1 VTYIREFPYPRF
13 IINYDPDPDS
23 EPYGFDVLD
32 QAMRHRCHAIELH
45 TLYRQSDNLIVW
57 AHDEGF
63 VSASKPLSDA
73 IEYILARMTDET
85 LYGDGLQC
93 FLIIV
98 PHSSE
103 PDNRLFDGL
112 YKLMTQYKDHL
123 STAVNPHDS
132 ARGIT
137 FIISNYSS
145 EFHARHHGDEANRLC
160 IVEGVDYTS
169 ASSITNLSP
178 ENPSFQWVDAYQ
190 HPTERGNINQ
200 FHIGY
205 PPYNVRVWDADDDQ
219 RLALASGADSVNG
232 RPAPNI
238 TQFQEVLLNQFPRGT
253 SPGLA
258 VGLHE
263 TVLVWRGDSS
273 DNNLYV
279 ALSSESFSFSR
290 QINFTWFH
298 QDAPLAKAPAVAI
311 DPKGNL
317 IIVYE
322 GTSAHRLFYV
332 TGKFTRPDSF
342 ITFNGREHRL
352 TLPGDAGRRGSNPS
366 VAIAPNGRVLIVY
379 EGIGDQKI
387 WYVSGSV
394 QNGVFK
400 GTEFS
405 LTVGSARRGYTPAVA
420 FDRRGNVVVVY
431 RGTDDSKLWYV
442 SGYVE
447 ADTGE
452 IIGQEHL
459 LSQGD
464 ARRGFNPAIAFDST
478 GHVCLVYEGTD
489 DQRLWYVYGTLD
501 ATGRIIGNESELTEG
516 DARKGTEPTVAFDEN
531 ENAVV
536 LYIGTNGEKM
546 WYVRGKFDATGSLIG
561 AEHQLN
567 MALRI

>member
-1 VTYIREFPYPRF
+1 MTYIREFPHPRF

-23 EPYGFDVLD
+23 EPYGYDVLD

-45 TLYRQSDNLIVW
+45 ALYRQSDNLVVW
-57 AHDEGF
+57 AHNDDK
-63 VSASKPLSDA
+63 VSASKPLSKA
-73 IEYILARMTDET
+73 IGYILDRMADET

-93 FLIIV
+93 FLILV
-98 PHSSE
+98 PHSTE
-103 PDNRLFDGL
+103 PELYDGL
-112 YKLMTQYKDHL
+112 YNLMMQYTDHL
-123 STAVNPHDS
+123 STAVSPGDP

-137 FIISNYSS
+137 FIISTNDWS

-169 ASSITNLSP
+169 ASGITNLSP
-178 ENPSFQWVDAYQ
+178 ENPSFQWVDAYS
-190 HPTERGNINQ
+190 HPSERGNINQ
-200 FHIGY
+200 CHIGQ
-205 PPYNVRVWDADDDQ
+205 PPYNVRVYDADDDQ
-219 RLALASGADSVNG
+219 RLALATGADSVNG
-232 RPAPNI
+232 RPAKNI
-238 TQFQEVLLNQFPRGT
+238 THFQEILLDQLPRGT

-258 VGLHE
+258 VGPRE

-298 QDAPLAKAPAVAI
+298 QDTPMAKAPAVAI

-322 GTSAHRLFYV
+322 GTNAQRLYYV
-332 TGKFTRPDSF
+332 TGQFTGPDHF
-342 ITFNGREHRL
+342 LTFNGREHRL
-352 TLPGDAGRRGSNPS
+352 TLPDDRGRRGSNPS
-366 VAIAPNGRVLIVY
+366 VAVAPNGRVLIVY
-379 EGIGDQKI
+379 EGTDDQKI
-387 WYVSGSV
+387 WYVSGFV
-394 QNGVFK
+394 QNGVFE

-405 LTVGSARRGYTPAVA
+405 LTIGSTRRGYTPAAA

-431 RGTDDSKLWYV
+431 RGTGDSKLWYV
-442 SGYVE
+442 SGYVD
-447 ADTGE
+447 ANTGE

-459 LSQGD
+459 LSQDD
-464 ARRGFNPAIAFDST
+464 ARRGSNPAIAFDST
-478 GHVCLVYEGTD
+478 GHVWVAYEGTD

-501 ATGRIIGNESELTEG
+501 ATGGIIGNESELTEG
-516 DARKGTEPTVAFDEN
+516 DARRGTEPTVAFDEK

-536 LYIGTNGEKM
+536 LYTGTDGEKM
-546 WYVRGKFDATGSLIG
+546 WYVRGKFDATGRLIG
-561 AEHQLN
+561 PEHQLN